1 MTTQAPERP
10 VGVDVQD
17 SSDDARAV
25 VRAIEKDNPG
35 ATVRYMPGLIKITT
49 TGALHINRRTVQDL
63 LGRDWETHEFQLII
77 VSYFGHI
84 AEWDDDQIVIKW
96 DH

>member
-1 MTTQAPERP
+1 VSTQAPERP
-10 VGVDVQD
+10 VGVDLQD
-17 SSDDARAV
+17 STDDARALV
-25 VRAIEKDNPG
+25 QAIEKDNPN
-35 ATVRYMPGLIKITT
+35 ATVSHLPGLVKITT
-49 TGALHINRRTVQDL
+49 TGALHINRATVQDL
-63 LGRDWETHEFQLII
+63 IGRDWETHEFQLHI